1 MSKIINDLIKDG
13 YLKNDLVIDAME
25 HIDRVEFVPEEM
37 ELLVNADVALPIGYG
52 QSIPKPLV
60 VAFMLELLDPQKGQ
74 KILDIGSGSGWTT
87 ALLARIVGEKGKVIS
102 LERIKSLCDFAEKNT
117 DKYDFV
123 KKGIVEFHSVDI
135 AEGLSGEAPYDRI
148 MVAPSV
154 LDEASQTL
162 KNQLKIGGKMV
173 IPIGNSVV
181 YLERENET
189 DFSREEFPGFDFVPF
204 ILNP

>member
-87 ALLARIVGEKGKVIS
+87 ALLSKIVGEKGKVIS
-102 LERIKSLCDFAEKNT
+102 LERIKSLCDFAEKNA

-123 KKGIVEFHSVDI
+123 KNGIAEFHSVDI
-135 AEGLSGEAPYDRI
+135 AEGLPGEAPYDRI

-154 LDEASQTL
+154 LDEAPQSL
-162 KNQLKIGGKMV
+162 KSQLKIGGKMV

-181 YLERENET
+181 YLERENED

-204 ILNP
+204 ILNS